1 MKDKWELLGESVV
14 ESISW
19 RRKSLAKRR
28 IECHGMGN
36 ESLSVWLELGG
47 QQRRVKGGWE
57 QGENKRKSV
66 MRLEG
71 S

>member
-1 MKDKWELLGESVV
+1 M

-19 RRKSLAKRR
+19 RGKSLAKRR
-28 IECHGMGN
+28 LECRGMGD

-47 QQRRVKGGWE
+47 QQRRVNGGWE
-57 QGENKRKSV
+57 EGENKRKSV